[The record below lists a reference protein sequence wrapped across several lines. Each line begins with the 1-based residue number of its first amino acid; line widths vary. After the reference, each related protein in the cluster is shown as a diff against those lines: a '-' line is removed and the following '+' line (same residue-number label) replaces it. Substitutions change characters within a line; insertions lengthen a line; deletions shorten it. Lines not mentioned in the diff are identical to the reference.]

1 MDATNTVTS
10 RSMPA
15 DSVPVWDPLV
25 RVFHWS
31 LAATVLIDW
40 LTDEP
45 RWMHVWLGYL
55 AAGLVML
62 RVIWGFVGPEHARFA
77 SFVTGPRAALDY
89 LVGLIRFSSRRYIGH
104 SPAGAAMVIALLI
117 MVAATAVT
125 GMANLAADEGTGPLA
140 SVIAKVERPARV
152 PGQRRPPLVMK
163 QVHET
168 VANITL
174 VLVLLHVCGVALASF
189 AHKENLVAAMI
200 TGRKRVGARRERDA
214 KRLH

>member
-1 MDATNTVTS
+1 MDIANTMTS
-10 RSMPA
+10 RSMGA
-15 DSVPVWDPLV
+15 IRVWDPFV
-25 RVFHWS
+25 RVFHWT

-55 AAGLVML
+55 AAALVLL
-62 RVIWGFVGPEHARFA
+62 RLIWGFIGPEHARFA
-77 SFVTGPRAALDY
+77 TFVTGPREVLNYLAAL
-89 LVGLIRFSSRRYIGH
+89 VRFSSRRYVGH
-104 SPAGAAMVIALLI
+104 SPAGAAMVLVLLL
-117 MVAATAVT
+117 MVSATAIT

-140 SVIAKVERPARV
+140 GVIAKVERPARV

-174 VLVLLHVCGVALASF
+174 MLVILHVCGVALASV
-189 AHKENLVAAMI
+189 AHKENLVGAMI
-200 TGRKRVGARRERDA
+200 TGQKRP
-214 KRLH
+214 